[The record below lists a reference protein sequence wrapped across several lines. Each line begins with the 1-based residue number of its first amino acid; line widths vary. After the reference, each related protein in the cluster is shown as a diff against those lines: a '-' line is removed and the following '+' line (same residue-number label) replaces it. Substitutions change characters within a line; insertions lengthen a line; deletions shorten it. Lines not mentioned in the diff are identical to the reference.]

1 MRGLLGT
8 CWFRKFIQ
16 NLAGCRRDGA
26 VTILNGAVWASGCQ
40 REWDWQPIPSRGLPS
55 GCQSR
60 LLACVAL
67 LRSPL
72 DGLAIGSRGHLD
84 GTVTILNDFQSGST
98 SVSHPAAKKKVPTF
112 AVPVRASW
120 GAQPR
125 ITDHEFRPTIVAGL
139 GYTGESAQLHTGPL
153 EDLYSP
159 GNANA
164 RQCHHMFPRLY

>member
-16 NLAGCRRDGA
+16 NLAGCRRDGT
-26 VTILNGAVWASGCQ
+26 VTILDGAVWTSGCQ
-40 REWDWQPIPSRGLPS
+40 REWDWQPIPSRGLTS

-84 GTVTILNDFQSGST
+84 GTVTILDDFQSGST
-98 SVSHPAAKKKVPTF
+98 SVSHPAAKKKVPTK
-112 AVPVRASW
+112 AS
-120 GAQPR
+120 ANKDP
-125 ITDHEFRPTIVAGL
+125 IDNKHEAHL
-139 GYTGESAQLHTGPL
+139 TGPA
-153 EDLYSP
+153 ENSP
-159 GNANA
+159 GASGMIVYMLEGYIIQLN
-164 RQCHHMFPRLY
+164 RQGIHVWYRFHV

>member
-26 VTILNGAVWASGCQ
+26 VTILDGAVWTSGCQ
-40 REWDWQPIPSRGLPS
+40 REWDWPPIPSRGLTS

-98 SVSHPAAKKKVPTF
+98 SVSHPAAKKKVPT
-112 AVPVRASW
+112 
-120 GAQPR
+120 
-125 ITDHEFRPTIVAGL
+125 RPGSC
-139 GYTGESAQLHTGPL
+139 GSEESRKPETQQWVS
-153 EDLYSP
+153 DR
-159 GNANA
+159 GNVYLSFGHKSA
-164 RQCHHMFPRLY
+164 